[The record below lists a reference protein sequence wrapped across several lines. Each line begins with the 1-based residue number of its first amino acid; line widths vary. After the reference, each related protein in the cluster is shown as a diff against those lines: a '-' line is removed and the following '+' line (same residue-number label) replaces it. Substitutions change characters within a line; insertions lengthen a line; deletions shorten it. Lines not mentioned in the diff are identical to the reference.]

1 MCAGGISLNCFWK
14 EWKCFVGRVCNP
26 PERATY
32 NIIMNQKRIILD
44 TDPGIDDSL
53 AILLALASPE
63 ITLEGISTIH
73 GNASTEQVTANALSV
88 LELAKAEHIP
98 VYRGCDLPLVR
109 PSLLA
114 AETHGA
120 DGIGYAKLP
129 ETQTKP
135 RAGKGSDFLIE
146 KIMSAP
152 GEISLVCIGPLTN
165 VALAIRQEPRIVEN
179 VKEVFIMGGAL
190 RHEGNTTPL
199 AEFNTYVDPHAAHI
213 VFHSGMP
220 ITLTPLDVTYQ
231 CIFLK
236 DDLNRLLK
244 INSPITKFIADAT
257 RFYMEFH
264 DEYQKIDG
272 CVINDPMTLALTFMP
287 EICDYQNLYVDVDIS
302 SGVGLGNTF
311 ADFYNYSKKAP
322 NMKVALGVR
331 PRVFMELF
339 LERMERLAR

>member
-1 MCAGGISLNCFWK
+1 
-14 EWKCFVGRVCNP
+14 
-26 PERATY
+26 
-32 NIIMNQKRIILD
+32 MNQKRIILD

-63 ITLEGISTIH
+63 ITLEGLSVVH
-73 GNASTEQVTANALSV
+73 GNSSTEQGTNNALSV
-88 LELAKAEHIP
+88 LELAQASHVP
-98 VYRGCDLPLVR
+98 VYKGCELPLVQ

-114 AETHGA
+114 PETHGEQ
-120 DGIGYAKLP
+120 GIGYAKLSAP
-129 ETQTKP
+129 QTKP
-135 RAGKGSDFLIE
+135 QVQKGSDFLINS
-146 KIMSAP
+146 IMSKP
-152 GEISLVCIGPLTN
+152 GEITLVAIGPLTN
-165 VALAIRQEPRIVEN
+165 IALAIRQEPRIVEN
-179 VKEVFIMGGAL
+179 VKEVFIMGGAI

-199 AEFNTYVDPHAAHI
+199 AEFNTFVDPHAAHI

-220 ITLTPLDVTYQ
+220 ITLTPLDVTYD

-244 INSPITKFIADAT
+244 IDSPITKFISDAT

-272 CVINDPMTLALTFMP
+272 CVINDPMTLALTLMP
-287 EICDYQNLYVDVDIS
+287 EICDYQELYVDVDIS
-302 SGVGLGNTF
+302 TGVGLGNTF
-311 ADFYNYSKKAP
+311 ADFYNYEKKTP

-339 LERMERLAR
+339 IERMEKLAKSLS